1 MTEIDVNGSV
11 LWPLL
16 RKFAV
21 YSFLLFH
28 IFMTGYVLIEDERF
42 ACEEMNR
49 MMRKLRPEYS
59 CLGSAGSVEEA
70 VVLLKRTRPDM
81 MLVDVSLADGI
92 CFEIFDQ
99 VPEDIPVI
107 FTTAY
112 DEYAIKAFK
121 VNSVDYLLKPVD
133 EGDLE
138 AALQKFERRSA
149 VRNHSSGLERLRSDF
164 ISRNRKNRFLVQAG
178 DSYRHIETKDI
189 AYFYSEEKYTFLHL
203 FSGGRYVIGYSLDQ
217 LEGMLDPGM
226 FFRVSRG
233 FITSI
238 DAVVESTRYFGNR
251 MVLRLEPE
259 FPQRVLV
266 SRGRVNAFFRWAD
279 GLYDETV

>member
-1 MTEIDVNGSV
+1 MC
-11 LWPLL
+11 
-16 RKFAV
+16 R
-21 YSFLLFH
+21 
-28 IFMTGYVLIEDERF
+28 
-42 ACEEMNR
+42 
-49 MMRKLRPEYS
+49 
-59 CLGSAGSVEEA
+59 
-70 VVLLKRTRPDM
+70 
-81 MLVDVSLADGI
+81 
-92 CFEIFDQ
+92 
-99 VPEDIPVI
+99 VI

-266 SRGRVNAFFRWAD
+266 SRGRVNAFLRWAD
-279 GLYDETV
+279 GIYDETV

>member
-1 MTEIDVNGSV
+1 MTDIEVNGSV

-28 IFMTGYVLIEDERF
+28 MFMTGYVLIEDERF

-59 CLGSAGSVEEA
+59 CLGSAGSVVEA
-70 VVLLKRTRPDM
+70 VALLKRTRPDM

-92 CFEIFDQ
+92 CLEIFDQ

-133 EGDLE
+133 EGELE
-138 AALQKFERRSA
+138 AALQKFESREA
-149 VRNHSSGLERLRSDF
+149 VRNHSSELERLRSDF
-164 ISRNRKNRFLVQAG
+164 ISRNRKNRFLVQVG
-178 DSYRHIETKDI
+178 DSYQHIGIKDI

-251 MVLRLEPE
+251 LVLRLEPE
-259 FPQRVLV
+259 FPL
-266 SRGRVNAFFRWAD
+266 S
-279 GLYDETV
+279 

>member
-1 MTEIDVNGSV
+1 
-11 LWPLL
+11 
-16 RKFAV
+16 
-21 YSFLLFH
+21 
-28 IFMTGYVLIEDERF
+28 MTGYVLIEDERF

-70 VVLLKRTRPDM
+70 VALLKRTRPDL

-138 AALQKFERRSA
+138 AAVGFHLQEQEEPLSRPDR
-149 VRNHSSGLERLRSDF
+149 GL
-164 ISRNRKNRFLVQAG
+164 VPA
-178 DSYRHIETKDI
+178 YRHQGH
-189 AYFYSEEKYTFLHL
+189 SLFL
-203 FSGGRYVIGYSLDQ
+203 Q
-217 LEGMLDPGM
+217 
-226 FFRVSRG
+226 
-233 FITSI
+233 
-238 DAVVESTRYFGNR
+238 
-251 MVLRLEPE
+251 
-259 FPQRVLV
+259 
-266 SRGRVNAFFRWAD
+266 
-279 GLYDETV
+279 

>member
-1 MTEIDVNGSV
+1 
-11 LWPLL
+11 
-16 RKFAV
+16 
-21 YSFLLFH
+21 
-28 IFMTGYVLIEDERF
+28 MTGYVLIEDERF

-70 VVLLKRTRPDM
+70 VALLKRTRPDM

-149 VRNHSSGLERLRSDF
+149 VRNHSSELERLRSDF
-164 ISRNRKNRFLVQAG
+164 ISRNRKNRFLVQVG
-178 DSYRHIETKDI
+178 DSYQHIGIKDI

-203 FSGGRYVIGYSLDQ
+203 FTGGRYVIGYSLDQ

-251 MVLRLEPE
+251 LVLRLEPE

-266 SRGRVNAFFRWAD
+266 SRGRVNAFLRWAD
-279 GLYDETV
+279 GIYDETV

>member
-1 MTEIDVNGSV
+1 MNDNNGKYNHLSTI
-11 LWPLL
+11 L
-16 RKFAV
+16 
-21 YSFLLFH
+21 
-28 IFMTGYVLIEDERF
+28 
-42 ACEEMNR
+42 
-49 MMRKLRPEYS
+49 
-59 CLGSAGSVEEA
+59 
-70 VVLLKRTRPDM
+70 PDTFSIPSSES
-81 MLVDVSLADGI
+81 DVSSPAMAQ
-92 CFEIFDQ
+92 Q

-133 EGDLE
+133 EGELE

-149 VRNHSSGLERLRSDF
+149 VRNHSSELERLRSDF
-164 ISRNRKNRFLVQAG
+164 ISRNRKNRFLVQVG
-178 DSYRHIETKDI
+178 DSYQHIGIKDI

-203 FSGGRYVIGYSLDQ
+203 FTGGRYVIGYSLDQ

-251 MVLRLEPE
+251 LVLRLEPE

-266 SRGRVNAFFRWAD
+266 SRGSIHPCRRGDPAPPVLLPVRAQSSGMHSAWGHRPPGRVLSQKDR
-279 GLYDETV
+279 TVRLQDCEDSP

>member
-1 MTEIDVNGSV
+1 MNDNNGKYNHLSTILPDTFSIPSSESDVSSPAMAQQAPDRNSAFQFGIIPPLSSNGLKMKEFTNGVSV
-11 LWPLL
+11 NMLL
-16 RKFAV
+16 GL
-21 YSFLLFH
+21 S
-28 IFMTGYVLIEDERF
+28 ENERY
-42 ACEEMNR
+42 
-49 MMRKLRPEYS
+49 LTVS
-59 CLGSAGSVEEA
+59 GAGSI
-70 VVLLKRTRPDM
+70 
-81 MLVDVSLADGI
+81 VSGQADGI

-133 EGDLE
+133 EGELE
-138 AALQKFERRSA
+138 AAVGFHLQEQEEPLSRPGR
-149 VRNHSSGLERLRSDF
+149 GL
-164 ISRNRKNRFLVQAG
+164 VPA
-178 DSYRHIETKDI
+178 YRHQGH
-189 AYFYSEEKYTFLHL
+189 SLFLQRGEIHIPP
-203 FSGGRYVIGYSLDQ
+203 SYSLDQ

-251 MVLRLEPE
+251 LVLRLEPE

-266 SRGRVNAFFRWAD
+266 SRGRVNAFLRWAD
-279 GLYDETV
+279 GIYDETV